1 MTPLWQLGFVQNAFI
16 AGTIVAILA
25 AIVGYFVVLRAQAF
39 ATEAL
44 SDIGFAGAT
53 GAALLSFNALLG
65 TFIFTLLAAYGIGVL
80 GERVR
85 GRDVEIGMV
94 LAFALGLGVL
104 FLNLYTQFATET
116 VNILFGSLLSVSH
129 DTIVI
134 ITWVSL
140 AVLLVMALLFRPLL
154 FASIDPEMAEAR
166 GVPVR
171 LLSVVFMFVLAI
183 TVSEAVQVV
192 GVLLVFALIVAP
204 AASAEKL
211 TNRPAATIV
220 LSIVLGLVYTWGGL
234 FLAFVGHWPA
244 SFYIS
249 ALAALSYFIA
259 LLIHRIRVPRRYKQP
274 DNPCMGCQGSDAH
287 GYTNLPAQTKQAYN
301 EHASVL
307 ETAE

>member
-1 MTPLWQLGFVQNAFI
+1 MIALWQLEFVQNAFI
-16 AGTIVAILA
+16 AGTIVAVLA
-25 AIVGYFVVLRAQAF
+25 AVVGYFAVLRTQAF

-53 GAALLSFNALLG
+53 GAALLGINALMG
-65 TFIFTLLAAYGIGVL
+65 TFVFTLLAAYGIGVL

-85 GRDVEIGMV
+85 GRDLEIGMV

-129 DTIVI
+129 ETIAI

-154 FASIDPEMAEAR
+154 FASIDPEVAEAR

-171 LLSVVFMFVLAI
+171 LLSISFMFVLAI

-192 GVLLVFALIVAP
+192 GVLLVFALIIAP

-211 TNRPAATIV
+211 TNRPNTTLA

-234 FLAFVGHWPA
+234 LLAFVGHWPA

-249 ALAALSYFIA
+249 ALAAISYFIA
-259 LLIHRIRVPRRYKQP
+259 LFVHRVRVPRRYKQP
-274 DNPCMGCQGSDAH
+274 QNPCMTCDSNKQG
-287 GYTNLPAQTKQAYN
+287 YINLPAKTKHAYN
-301 EHASVL
+301 EQASVL
-307 ETAE
+307 EASE

>member
-1 MTPLWQLGFVQNAFI
+1 MIQLLQLEFVRNAFI
-16 AGTIVAILA
+16 AGTIVAILSA
-25 AIVGYFVVLRAQAF
+25 VVGYFVVLRAQAF

-53 GAALLSFNALLG
+53 GAVLLGGSSLLG
-65 TFIFTLLAAYGIGVL
+65 TFVFTLLAAYGIGVL

-85 GRDVEIGMV
+85 GRDLEIGMV
-94 LAFALGLGVL
+94 LAFVLGLGVL

-129 DTIVI
+129 NNVVI
-134 ITWVSL
+134 IAWVSL
-140 AVLLVMALLFRPLL
+140 AVLLIIAFVFRPLL

-171 LLSVVFMFVLAI
+171 LLSIAFMLVLAI

-204 AASAEKL
+204 AASAERL
-211 TNRPAATIV
+211 TNRPLTTIA
-220 LSIVLGLVYTWGGL
+220 LSIVLGLIFTWGGL
-234 FLAFVGHWPA
+234 LLAFVGHWPV

-249 ALAALSYFIA
+249 GLAALSYFVSLA
-259 LLIHRIRVPRRYKQP
+259 IHRVRVPKRYKEPQH
-274 DNPCMGCQGSDAH
+274 PCMGCPGSSHQEYVDLSVASKH
-287 GYTNLPAQTKQAYN
+287 AYN
-301 EHASVL
+301 ESASR
-307 ETAE
+307 

>member
-1 MTPLWQLGFVQNAFI
+1 MIQLLQLEFVQNAFI

-53 GAALLSFNALLG
+53 GAVLLGGSSLLG
-65 TFIFTLLAAYGIGVL
+65 TFVFTLLAAYGIGVL

-85 GRDVEIGMV
+85 GRDLEVGMV

-129 DTIVI
+129 DNVVI
-134 ITWVSL
+134 IAWSSL
-140 AVLLVMALLFRPLL
+140 IILLCMAFLFRPLL

-171 LLSVVFMFVLAI
+171 LLSIVFMLVLAI
-183 TVSEAVQVV
+183 TVSEAVQIV

-204 AASAEKL
+204 AASAGRL
-211 TNRPAATIV
+211 TKRPLATIA
-220 LSIVLGLVYTWGGL
+220 LSIGLALAFTWGGL

-249 ALAALSYFIA
+249 ALAALSFFASLVIY
-259 LLIHRIRVPRRYKQP
+259 RVRVPKRYIEPQH
-274 DNPCMGCQGSDAH
+274 PCMGCPGSSDH
-287 GYTNLPAQTKQAYN
+287 GYVDLPVLAKHAYN
-301 EHASVL
+301 EHDPL
-307 ETAE
+307 